1 MKKSRSTLEQKQ
13 KALESE
19 EKRQKQ
25 NEELLRKEQAEWK
38 AVNTKRQ
45 QQLENDLQ
53 SKIKSFADKE
63 SEYVQKWDDLKRD
76 KAAVTAEQKE
86 QMANIERLKKESDE
100 EFMKVQLKKTEVQNK
115 EKRLEEERKSQRLE
129 MDSKIFKHEGEM

>member
-63 SEYVQKWDDLKRD
+63 SEYVQKWDDLKKD
-76 KAAVTAEQKE
+76 KAAVGAEQKE

-115 EKRLEEERKSQRLE
+115 EKRLEEGRKSQRLE

>member
-1 MKKSRSTLEQKQ
+1 M
-13 KALESE
+13 
-19 EKRQKQ
+19 
-25 NEELLRKEQAEWK
+25 
-38 AVNTKRQ
+38 NTKRQ

-76 KAAVTAEQKE
+76 KTAAGAEQKE

-115 EKRLEEERKSQRLE
+115 EKRLEEEKKSQRLE